1 MAKGMEPIFTNVI
14 STGGSLSFTN
24 IPQTYTDLFITASI
38 KDNTSGGGV
47 GQTIYMT
54 INGDGSSV
62 YSARWIESDGT
73 NRYTSS
79 NTNQT
84 GFRLGV
90 VQSTA
95 ATSGI
100 YSNLEIY
107 FPNYTGNTW
116 KTYLSEYVT
125 ENSATGIYAGS
136 DTGVYRGNAPIRTIS
151 IGTGF
156 TLNQYTS
163 WNLYGLKA
171 S

>member
-1 MAKGMEPIFTNVI
+1 MPKGIQPIFSNVI

-24 IPQTYTDLFITASI
+24 IPQTYTDLLITASI

-54 INGDGSSV
+54 FNSDGSAI
-62 YSARWIESDGT
+62 YSGRWLESDGT

-79 NTNQT
+79 NSNQT
-84 GFRLGV
+84 GFRMGV
-90 VQSTA
+90 VQSTG

-107 FPNYTGNTW
+107 IPNYTLNTW
-116 KTYLSEYVT
+116 KSFMSEYVT
-125 ENSATGIYAGS
+125 ENSG
-136 DTGVYRGNAPIRTIS
+136 TGVYIGADTGICRTHAPITTVS

-163 WNLYGLKA
+163 WNLYGIA
-171 S
+171 R

>member
-1 MAKGMEPIFTNVI
+1 MPKGMQPIFRNVI
-14 STGGSLSFTN
+14 STGGSLSFIN
-24 IPQTYTDLFITASI
+24 IPQTYTDLLVTASI
-38 KDNTSGGGV
+38 KDNTSGGGT

-54 INGDGSSV
+54 FNGDGTSA
-62 YSARWIESDGT
+62 YSARWIESNGSSV
-73 NRYTSS
+73 YTAS

-100 YSNLEIY
+100 YSNLEIQI
-107 FPNYTGNTW
+107 PNYTLNTW
-116 KTYLSEYVT
+116 KSYLSEYVT
-125 ENSATGIYAGS
+125 ENSATGIYAGL
-136 DTGVYRGNAPIRTIS
+136 DTGVYRGTQPITTIS

-163 WNLYGLKA
+163 WSLYGISK
-171 S
+171 